1 MRDADLVSRIA
12 TSTGL
17 RPAEAARVIA
27 DVVAYYSES
36 TEEYVRRR
44 HDELQ
49 TYGMKNPEI
58 FAQIRSEL
66 VERVVSAPALSE
78 RQLRRIVYG

>member
-49 TYGMKNPEI
+49 TYGMKNPKI

-66 VERVVSAPALSE
+66 AERVVSAPPLSE

>member
-44 HDELQ
+44 HDEMQ
-49 TYGMKNPEI
+49 TYGMKNPKI

-66 VERVVSAPALSE
+66 AERVVAAPALSE

>member
-49 TYGMKNPEI
+49 TYGMKNPKI

-66 VERVVSAPALSE
+66 AARVVAAPALSE

>member
-17 RPAEAARVIA
+17 RPAEAVRVIA
-27 DVVAYYSES
+27 DVVAYYAET
-36 TEEYVRRR
+36 TEDYVRRR

-49 TYGMKNPEI
+49 TYGMKNPKI
-58 FAQIRSEL
+58 FAQIKDEL
-66 VERVVSAPALSE
+66 AERVVAAPALSE